1 MAARIQKGMSIGQD
15 FRSSRFRP
23 SGFDV
28 EVYVL
33 DDIFVSGC
41 MKRLEAGVDVV
52 PYPVVGEQFRNL
64 SAGKVL
70 RVLVCL
76 HAVDE
81 IITLPAH
88 LIMSPPAA

>member
-1 MAARIQKGMSIGQD
+1 MAARIPQSMSIGQD

-23 SGFDV
+23 SGFDI

-33 DDIFVSGC
+33 DDIFVSSC
-41 MKRLEAGVDVV
+41 MKCLEAGVDVV
-52 PYPVVGEQFRNL
+52 PYPVVGEQIRDL
-64 SAGKVL
+64 SACKML
-70 RVLVCL
+70 RVFVCL

>member
-1 MAARIQKGMSIGQD
+1 MTARIQKGMSIGQD

-23 SGFDV
+23 SGFDI

-33 DDIFVSGC
+33 DYIFVSSC
-41 MKRLEAGVDVV
+41 MKCLEARVDVV
-52 PYPVVGEQFRNL
+52 PYPVVGEQLRDL

-70 RVLVCL
+70 RVLACL
-76 HAVDE
+76 HAMDE

>member
-1 MAARIQKGMSIGQD
+1 MAARIPQEMSIGQN

-23 SGFDV
+23 SGFDI

-33 DDIFVSGC
+33 DYIFVSSC
-41 MKRLEAGVDVV
+41 MKCLEARVDVV
-52 PYPVVGEQFRNL
+52 PYPVVGEQFRDL
-64 SAGKVL
+64 SAGKMF